1 MNILSVELVD
11 SSGISHNG
19 GRMQNWVLRYEKD
32 GRQVKFPFNSSLK
45 DGKIYLFHR
54 QKDPDKAMAAMR
66 ASPHFERVRV
76 TIASDAL
83 VNLVRQLGYDAV
95 KQAFDEAVVKS
106 VVTE

>member
-1 MNILSVELVD
+1 MNILSVEQVR
-11 SSGISHNG
+11 SEGVSHNG
-19 GRMQNWVLRYEKD
+19 GHMQTWVLRYEHG

-54 QKDPDKAMAAMR
+54 QKDPDRAMAVMR
-66 ASPHFERVRV
+66 ASPHFERVRI

-95 KQAFDEAVVKS
+95 KQAFEEAIIKS
-106 VVTE
+106 VSTE